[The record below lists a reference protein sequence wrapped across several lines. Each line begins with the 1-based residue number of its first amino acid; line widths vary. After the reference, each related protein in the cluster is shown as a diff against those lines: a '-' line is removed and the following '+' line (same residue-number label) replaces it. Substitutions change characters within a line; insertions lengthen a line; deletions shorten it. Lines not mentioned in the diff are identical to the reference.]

1 MPRKHRHVRL
11 SEYKIPPIDPEDRNA
26 VEDHTLVRH
35 VLVDFDEVAVL
46 PSETREQLVAYLVG
60 VICFVRAG
68 VKAGKHGMSN
78 KDLVIDIFMSGVRHA
93 LERVGLSATR
103 WRKWYDNGSG
113 ESFYFRLARALADV
127 FGIPLPKDLKLR
139 GMRAAQHQYGVMSPA
154 MEAWQA
160 AELAARGRQRL
171 GDLAVRLKTP
181 LATWQQRLD
190 GLVVR
195 LQAAAPKVQG

>member
-1 MPRKHRHVRL
+1 MPRKRRHVRL

-26 VEDHTLVRH
+26 VEDHTLVRQ

-78 KDLVIDIFMSGVRHA
+78 KDLAIDIYMSGVWHA
-93 LERVGLSATR
+93 LEQVGLPAKR

-127 FGIPLPKDLKLR
+127 SGIPLPKDLKLR

-154 MEAWQA
+154 MKAAQA

-181 LATWQQRLD
+181 LAAWQRRVD

>member
-1 MPRKHRHVRL
+1 MPRKRRHVRL
-11 SEYKIPPIDPEDRNA
+11 SEYKILPIDPEDRNA

-78 KDLVIDIFMSGVRHA
+78 KDLAIDIYMSDVWHA
-93 LERVGLSATR
+93 LERASLPAKR
-103 WRKWYDNGSG
+103 WRKWYDNGRG
-113 ESFYFRLARALADV
+113 ESFYFRLARVVGDV
-127 FGIPLPKDLKLR
+127 SGIPLPKDLKLR

-154 MEAWQA
+154 MKAAQA
-160 AELAARGRQRL
+160 AEQAARGRQRL
-171 GDLAVRLKTP
+171 DVLAVRLKTP
-181 LATWQQRLD
+181 LAAWQQRLD
-190 GLVVR
+190 DLVVR
-195 LQAAAPKVQG
+195 LQAAASKLQT